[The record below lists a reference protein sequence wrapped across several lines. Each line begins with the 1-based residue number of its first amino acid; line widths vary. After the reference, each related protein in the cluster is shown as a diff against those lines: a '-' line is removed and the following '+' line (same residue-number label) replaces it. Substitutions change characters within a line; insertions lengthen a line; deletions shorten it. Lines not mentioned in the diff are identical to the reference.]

1 MNVFFEEDGSFKIAS
16 IMTETQGSMQIE
28 SASGKRSKIK
38 TNNVLLRVELPLA
51 GFMDAANKEAETLE
65 IDFLWECCSGGD
77 FEQEFCFED
86 FAKEYYGRNPTPI
99 EAAAIVIKLHSAPV
113 YFNRKGKGRYKAA
126 PAEILKAALAGLE
139 KKRLLAEKMAGFV
152 VQLKLHQMPD
162 ELKQKLDMLLY
173 EPDKNAME
181 YKVLDAAANEL
192 HLSHLKLL
200 QACGAI
206 PSAHDFHLGAFLREY
221 FAKGTDFIGLDF
233 NAEEI
238 AEVLADLHLA
248 DTEAFS
254 IDDSTTTEID
264 DAFSIKRLSDDITQV
279 GIHIAAPALGIAVD
293 SALDKE
299 VMQRLSTVYMPGNK
313 ITMLPESAIRP
324 FSLDAGK
331 IKPVL
336 SLYLHVAVNADGD
349 FTVTQRDTKV
359 ELIKIADNLRHDT
372 LEPFFNETTLEAD
385 SGHPYWEKLLFLF
398 HLAESLEKV
407 RGKYDPTKPAQID
420 HNFYVKDGIV
430 SIVGRRRGSPMD
442 KLVAELMIEANNQ
455 WGALLAAHDIPGL
468 YRAQT
473 GGKVFMTTKAE
484 PHQGLG
490 VAQYAWSTSPLRRA
504 VDLINQRQLISVV
517 QNLAPEYPKNSE
529 ALTMH
534 MRNFEQTHKNYNEF
548 QTRME
553 RYWCLQYMIQEDIKE
568 SLATVWRE
576 NLVWLD
582 CVPYMTKVYGLPDLK
597 PGTRVHLQVQEV
609 DTLMMELRTKFLN
622 VIDEPVASTSALPN
636 MDLIESEN
644 GDIETLVETKCEIDN
659 AKENNAEA
667 IQESIHTAKTE
678 DMVQESKVD

>member
-1 MNVFFEEDGSFKIAS
+1 MNVFFEEDGNFKIAS

-28 SASGKRSKIK
+28 SVSGKRSKIK
-38 TNNVLLRVELPLA
+38 TSNVLLRVEIPLT
-51 GFMDAANKEAETLE
+51 GFLESANSEAETLD
-65 IDFLWECCSGGD
+65 IDFLWECCSGTD
-77 FEQEFCFED
+77 FEHEFGFEE
-86 FAKEYYGRNPTPI
+86 FAQDYYGRKPTSI
-99 EAAAIVIKLHSAPV
+99 EAAAVAIKLHSAPV

-126 PAEILKAALAGLE
+126 PPEILKAALAGLE

-152 VQLKLHQMPD
+152 LQLKAHQMPD
-162 ELKQKLDMLLY
+162 ELLQKLDMLLY

-181 YKVLDAAANEL
+181 YKVLDTAANEL

-200 QACGAI
+200 QICSAI

-221 FAKGTDFIGLDF
+221 FAKGADF
-233 NAEEI
+233 NEAEFTDQISSELS
-238 AEVLADLHLA
+238 AELPLADA
-248 DTEAFS
+248 DAFS

-264 DAFSIKRLSDDITQV
+264 DAFSIKQLADGITRV

-293 SALDKE
+293 SPLDKV

-313 ITMLPESAIRP
+313 ITMLPEVAIRP
-324 FSLDAGK
+324 FSLDAGE

-336 SLYLHVAVNADGD
+336 SLYLHVGSD
-349 FTVTQRDTKV
+349 FTITQRDTKV
-359 ELIKIADNLRHDT
+359 ELIRITDNLRHDT

-385 SGHPYWEKLLFLF
+385 SGHPYWSKLLFLF
-398 HLAESLEKV
+398 NLAESLEKA

-420 HNFYVKDGIV
+420 HNFYVTDGIV

-455 WGALLAAHDIPGL
+455 WGALLAAHDVPGL

-504 VDLINQRQLISVV
+504 VDLINQRQIISVV
-517 QNLAPEYPKNSE
+517 QNVEPDYPQNSE
-529 ALTMH
+529 ALTTH
-534 MRNFEQTHKNYNEF
+534 MRNFEQTYKAYSEF

-553 RYWCLQYMIQEDIKE
+553 RYWCLQYMIQEEIKE
-568 SLATVWRE
+568 SQATVWRE

-597 PGTRVHLQVQEV
+597 PGTRVNLQVQEV
-609 DTLMMELRTKFLN
+609 DTLMMELRTKFLS
-622 VIDEPVASTSALPN
+622 VIDEPATLEAVISDMALI
-636 MDLIESEN
+636 DREN
-644 GDIETLVETKCEIDN
+644 VEVDIDVDIEAI
-659 AKENNAEA
+659 AEA
-667 IQESIHTAKTE
+667 NTE
-678 DMVQESKVD
+678 EGSAA

>member
-1 MNVFFEEDGSFKIAS
+1 MNVFFEEDGNFKIAS

-38 TNNVLLRVELPLA
+38 TNNVLLRVEMPIA
-51 GFMDAANKEAETLE
+51 GFMEAVNTEAETLD
-65 IDFLWECCSGGD
+65 IDFLWECCSGT
-77 FEQEFCFED
+77 D
-86 FAKEYYGRNPTPI
+86 FAHEFGFEEFAQEYYGRKPSSI
-99 EAAAIVIKLHSAPV
+99 EAAAVAIKLHSAPV

-126 PAEILKAALAGLE
+126 PPEILKAALAGLE

-152 VQLKLHQMPD
+152 IQLKAH
-162 ELKQKLDMLLY
+162 ELPAELLQKLDMLLY

-181 YKVLDAAANEL
+181 YKVLDTAANEL

-200 QACGAI
+200 QICGAI

-221 FAKGTDFIGLDF
+221 FAEGVEFGDLGFNSADF
-233 NAEEI
+233 AEI
-238 AEVLADLHLA
+238 LSDLPMADA
-248 DTEAFS
+248 EAFS

-264 DAFSIKRLSDDITQV
+264 DAFSIKQLADGITRV
-279 GIHIAAPALGIAVD
+279 GIHIAAPALGIAVN
-293 SALDKE
+293 SPLDKE
-299 VMQRLSTVYMPGNK
+299 VMQRLSTVYIPGNK
-313 ITMLPESAIRP
+313 ITMLPEVAIRP
-324 FSLDAGK
+324 FSLDTGE

-336 SLYLHVAVNADGD
+336 SLYLHINAEL
-349 FTVTQRDTKV
+349 TIIQRDTKV

-372 LEPFFNETTLEAD
+372 LEPFFNETTLETD
-385 SGHPYWEKLLFLF
+385 SGHPYWAKLLLLF
-398 HLAESLEKV
+398 KLAESLEKA

-420 HNFYVKDGIV
+420 YNFYVTEGIV

-455 WGALLAAHDIPGL
+455 WGALLAAHEVPGL

-504 VDLINQRQLISVV
+504 VDLINQRQLISVI
-517 QNLAPEYPKNSE
+517 QNVDPDYPQNSE

-534 MRNFEQTHKNYNEF
+534 LRNFEQTYKSYSEF

-553 RYWCLQYMIQEDIKE
+553 RYWCLQYLIQEGIKE
-568 SLATVWRE
+568 SQATVWRE

-582 CVPYMTKVYGLPDLK
+582 CVPYMTKVYGLPELK
-597 PGTRVHLQVQEV
+597 PGTRVNLQMQEI
-609 DTLMMELRTKFLN
+609 DTLMVELRTKFLS
-622 VIDEPVASTSALPN
+622 VIDEPAATAILPD
-636 MDLIESEN
+636 MDLIDGEN
-644 GDIETLVETKCEIDN
+644 LELDKLVEMKLEEAGADFIMEANIAIDN
-659 AKENNAEA
+659 QPDIIEGV
-667 IQESIHTAKTE
+667 TE
-678 DMVQESKVD
+678 